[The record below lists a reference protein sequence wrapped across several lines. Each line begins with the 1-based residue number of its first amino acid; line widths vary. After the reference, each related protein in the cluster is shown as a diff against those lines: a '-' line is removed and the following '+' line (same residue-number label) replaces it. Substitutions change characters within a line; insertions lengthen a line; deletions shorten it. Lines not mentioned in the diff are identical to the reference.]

1 MVWDASG
8 SSPPLAVLPFGL
20 GFGAWQSLG
29 PGRRGLVAVGGVL
42 AVTRVTLYRV
52 FGGGGCLQP
61 PGSGRRSNHAARL
74 VPERG
79 PRAAAVRD
87 AGAVLAPAGIPGF
100 SSQPLSPLSA
110 APAARGGFVPPSPW
124 ECSLLGG
131 GFGFQLGVGG
141 ISIFRISQLFPFP
154 SSFAHPERLRLG
166 CSLLSRGTLTRF
178 SAGLSCHQ
186 GLLPPARGLSPSRSP
201 LPGRLRLPTQ
211 APLLWKR
218 CFGAA
223 GSTNANTARA
233 TAGELE
239 ASQECFQVQVFLRC
253 PGLAQNRDQ
262 QCLHEH
268 WDAADRILGFSF
280 LLFSPNIKLSC

>member
-131 GFGFQLGVGG
+131 GFGFQLAAGGDIDLWDFPAVPFSQQLCSSREAEVGVQPPQPGY
-141 ISIFRISQLFPFP
+141 FNQVLCWP
-154 SSFAHPERLRLG
+154 
-166 CSLLSRGTLTRF
+166 
-178 SAGLSCHQ
+178 
-186 GLLPPARGLSPSRSP
+186 LLPP
-201 LPGRLRLPTQ
+201 
-211 APLLWKR
+211 
-218 CFGAA
+218 GAFA
-223 GSTNANTARA
+223 A
-233 TAGELE
+233 
-239 ASQECFQVQVFLRC
+239 C
-253 PGLAQNRDQ
+253 PGAVPIPVPSPRPPP
-262 QCLHEH
+262 
-268 WDAADRILGFSF
+268 AAHTGSSVVETLFWSSKHCKSYSRRAGGFPGVFPSASFPAVSRLGTEQRSAVFTRALGCCRPNSRV
-280 LLFSPNIKLSC
+280 LFPVGLTKY

>member
-8 SSPPLAVLPFGL
+8 SSPPLAALPFGL

-42 AVTRVTLYRV
+42 AVTRVTLCRV
-52 FGGGGCLQP
+52 VGGGGRLQP

-124 ECSLLGG
+124 GCSLLGG
-131 GFGFQLGVGG
+131 GFGFQLAAGG
-141 ISIFRISQLFPFP
+141 ISIFGISQLFPFP

-166 CSLLSRGTLTRF
+166 CSLLSRGTLTR
-178 SAGLSCHQ
+178 ATVLRWP
-186 GLLPPARGLSPSRSP
+186 LLPP
-201 LPGRLRLPTQ
+201 
-211 APLLWKR
+211 
-218 CFGAA
+218 GAFA
-223 GSTNANTARA
+223 A
-233 TAGELE
+233 
-239 ASQECFQVQVFLRC
+239 C
-253 PGLAQNRDQ
+253 PGAVPIPVPSPRPPP
-262 QCLHEH
+262 
-268 WDAADRILGFSF
+268 AAHTGSSVVETLFWSSKHCKSYSRRAGGFPGVFPSASFPAVSRLGTEQRSAVFTRALGCCRPNSRV
-280 LLFSPNIKLSC
+280 LFPLGLTKY